1 MSKHRIAATL
11 FLVLA
16 GLSPV
21 AFPAQYVVCPEG
33 HGEGEALEQKAPF
46 GTAEN
51 PWGSV
56 DDALGV
62 LRAGDTLVLCGGT
75 YVAGFEL
82 KALVGAAERPIVIT
96 AKAGERVLFDLA
108 DADAGIRLT
117 DCAHVVLRGLEVAG
131 VPSGSGIA
139 LSQCRHCVVEGNVF
153 HDSQGVGIWLTAS
166 NDCIVRGNVCY
177 YNDSGAYVGDGST
190 GNLIE
195 ANVLAFG
202 NRSSE
207 NADGVG
213 SSNCE
218 ENTYRYNLL
227 VANNDDGLDMWT
239 STGSLIEYNL
249 ATLNGDQKEGDG
261 NGFKLGGR
269 WKTQRPE
276 RDIWLGGGHTV
287 RRNVSFDNLS
297 TGFTDNGSMG
307 NRYEDNVAYGN
318 RNTGAYA
325 SVTHTDPAAA
335 APILAR
341 LRERY
346 LEVFDA
352 GLIRPE
358 VNPLPDDFDKVRA
371 LGLWPVPKE

>member
-1 MSKHRIAATL
+1 MSTHTITPTLLL
-11 FLVLA
+11 FLI
-16 GLSPV
+16 GLSPL
-21 AFPAQYVVCPEG
+21 AFATQYSVCPEG
-33 HGEGEALEQKAPF
+33 HGEGEAFEEKVPF

-51 PWGSV
+51 PWRSV

-62 LRAGDTLVLCGGT
+62 LRAGDTLLLCGGT

-82 KALVGAAERPIVIT
+82 KEVAGEAGRPIVIG
-96 AKAGERVLFDLA
+96 AKTGERVLFDL
-108 DADAGIRLT
+108 ADAGIRLT
-117 DCAHVVLRGLEVAG
+117 DCAHVVLRGIEVAG

-139 LSQCRHCVVEGNVF
+139 LNRCRHCVVEGNVV

-166 NDCIVRGNVCY
+166 NECIMRGNVCY

-202 NRSSE
+202 NKSSE

-218 ENTYRYNLL
+218 KNTYRYNLL

-249 ATLNGDQKEGDG
+249 ATLNGDQKNGDG

-269 WKTQRPE
+269 WKTDRPE

-297 TGFTDNGSMG
+297 TGFTDNGSTG

-318 RNTGAYA
+318 RNTSAYA
-325 SVTHTDPAAA
+325 SVKHTDPADAE
-335 APILAR
+335 PILAR

-358 VNPLPDDFDKVRA
+358 VNRLPGDFDKVRA